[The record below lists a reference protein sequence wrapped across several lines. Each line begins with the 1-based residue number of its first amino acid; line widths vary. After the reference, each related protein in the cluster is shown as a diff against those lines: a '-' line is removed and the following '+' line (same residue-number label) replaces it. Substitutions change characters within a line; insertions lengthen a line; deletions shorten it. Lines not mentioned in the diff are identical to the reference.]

1 MSVNT
6 IRNKSMYFESF
17 YNEKNIFVK
26 TVQNSVIQF
35 LLKVKHS
42 KNCKARMEGRNKLTE
57 KKNLGGSVFTNMVLT
72 MRKDEP

>member
-26 TVQNSVIQF
+26 TVRNSVIQF
-35 LLKVKHS
+35 LLKVRNTAKIV
-42 KNCKARMEGRNKLTE
+42 RQEWRGRNKLTE
-57 KKNLGGSVFTNMVLT
+57 KK
-72 MRKDEP
+72 KI